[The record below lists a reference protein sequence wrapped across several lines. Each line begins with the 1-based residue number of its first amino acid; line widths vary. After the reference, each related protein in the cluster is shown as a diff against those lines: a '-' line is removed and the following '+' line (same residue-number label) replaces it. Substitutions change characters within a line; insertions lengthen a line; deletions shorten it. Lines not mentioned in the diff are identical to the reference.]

1 MTDDVNR
8 IGKGGLKVLFFIIL
22 MAVIIGQDIL
32 LWGDRGIVLRFYPYI
47 RILVP
52 LIVILY
58 ILTLMGSGVLSGEFL
73 VSTKGRALPYAWNR
87 IAKSLKEGFL
97 NKIPIINKVS
107 LRNIGYTDYLRQAL
121 LDNNILIYGLT
132 NYCLRVD
139 IYHAKNYYF
148 ARTMDKVDGYF
159 KLMAQHTDLI
169 KVKQDLVRYRSN
181 IPKNMEKDTVG
192 WSYYNKLVIDDLN
205 RLYEIITVVLLEIEL
220 ATNNIV
226 KPEEKTWNVYEA
238 EILNTIKRVGALEGK
253 RSASMTAYNSRKKA
267 YVAHMGARSRL
278 LQLFDMYNLSGN
290 LEHSF
295 LFAKKGAN
303 YKNGSQGQINTDP
316 NASIPTYEEV
326 DIFGRFMEDLNKL
339 KAKDIYG
346 ERGAEIYNQNPPR
359 KLVLP
364 FGNIIH
370 SNNIGL
376 YRQWMGPDW
385 LFYNQDF
392 RDGRYHP
399 YSRTVNDYIRAHEGK
414 DPYAKITYK
423 DNEILKIHADPNE
436 GDPAFDKR
444 AYANIGEAPRYWGRK
459 NFTDIEEMQ
468 LKGTEFE
475 GNPFLNP
482 WPAVTTLGMT
492 KYLNEIIRLTEFNRK
507 VAEQMIAGYP
517 ADIGGNVDEMEKV
530 IRRMSERKEESK

>member
-1 MTDDVNR
+1 MPDEINR
-8 IGKGGLKVLFFIIL
+8 IGKGGLKVLFFVIL
-22 MAVIIGQDIL
+22 IAVIMGQDIL
-32 LWGDRGIVLRFYPYI
+32 LWGDRGIVLRFYPYV

-52 LIVILY
+52 VVVIFY
-58 ILTLMGSGVLSGEFL
+58 ILTLMGSGVLSGEFW

-87 IAKSLKEGFL
+87 IARSLKEGFL

-121 LDNNILIYGLT
+121 MDNSILIYGLT
-132 NYCLRVD
+132 NYCLRAD

-148 ARTMDKVDGYF
+148 AKTMDKVDGYF
-159 KLMAQHTDLI
+159 KLMAQHTDLT
-169 KVKQDLVRYRSN
+169 KVKQDLIRYRSN
-181 IPKNMEKDTVG
+181 IPKNIDKDTLG
-192 WSYYNKLVIDDLN
+192 WSYYNRLVIDEIN
-205 RLYEIITVVLLEIEL
+205 KLYEALAVVLLEIEL
-220 ATNNIV
+220 ATNKIV
-226 KPEEKTWNVYEA
+226 KPEEKIWNIYEA
-238 EILNTIKRVGALEGK
+238 EILNTIKRIGALDGK
-253 RSASMTAYNSRKKA
+253 RSDSMIAYNSRKKA

-278 LQLFDMYNLSGN
+278 LQLFDMYNLSGL

-295 LFAKKGAN
+295 LFAKTNAL
-303 YKNGSQGQINTDP
+303 YKNGTQGKVTSDP
-316 NASIPTYEEV
+316 NAPIPTYDEV
-326 DIFGRFMEDLNKL
+326 DIFGRFMEDINKL
-339 KAKDIYG
+339 KSKDRFG
-346 ERGAEIYNQNPPR
+346 NVSAEAYNRNPPK
-359 KLVLP
+359 KLMLP

-392 RDGRYHP
+392 RDGRYHLL

-414 DPYAKITYK
+414 EPYTKVTYK
-423 DNEILKIHADPNE
+423 DNEVLKIHAAPNE

-444 AYANIGEAPRYWGRK
+444 AYANIGAAPGYWGRK

-468 LKGTEFE
+468 LKNTEFE

-492 KYLNEIIRLTEFNRK
+492 K
-507 VAEQMIAGYP
+507 
-517 ADIGGNVDEMEKV
+517 
-530 IRRMSERKEESK
+530 